1 MIIVAFI
8 FLCLTLA
15 GQPASGSLQ
24 AVASH
29 KSEKVTAPDSELA
42 GAIRVSIGQSVNSS
56 LDEVNPILS
65 PDGATLFFARKN
77 SEENVGGRFDPQDI
91 WISAFDSV
99 EGWRTPINAGR
110 QINTEG
116 ADNLT
121 AISPDNKTLY
131 FYAAKGEA
139 GKFKY
144 RTKTHKGWSAAR
156 DLGVQVTNESRF
168 LESCMSEDGKVILF
182 TAKTPDNVRY
192 QKQGDER
199 DIYICYQISP
209 GVWSHPINAGKTINT
224 SGDEFSPFLA
234 SDGRTLYFAS
244 NGHEGFGNADI
255 FVSRRIGTGWTNWTE
270 PENLGPPFNTPS
282 FDAYFRLKSDE
293 KTALFVSHL
302 TSGKGD
308 IFEAK
313 VPARFSTASDHA
325 THQRNV
331 IFFDAT
337 KAIVKP
343 EYDAQLKNI
352 ALLLNSDR
360 QLKIEIHGHTDN
372 QGTEHAL
379 SSLSRDR
386 CLSIRGYLESMGV
399 RRKQIRIFPHG
410 CASPATSNDTELHRT
425 QNRRVEIRLIR
436 NDIVLL

>member
-1 MIIVAFI
+1 MIIVALL
-8 FLCLTLA
+8 FLCQALP
-15 GQPASGSLQ
+15 GQPPTGSPQ
-24 AVASH
+24 ALAIP
-29 KSEKVTAPDSELA
+29 KSETIITDPEFT
-42 GAIRVSIGQSVNSS
+42 GAARVNIGQSVNSR

-65 PDGATLFFARKN
+65 PDGAKLYFARKN
-77 SEENVGGRFDPQDI
+77 AEENVGGRLDPQDI

-99 EGWRTPINAGR
+99 EGWRTPHNAGR

-121 AISPDNKTLY
+121 AISSDNRTLY
-131 FYAAKGEA
+131 FYVAKGEV
-139 GKFKY
+139 GKFQY
-144 RTKTHKGWSAAR
+144 RTKTHKGWSAAK
-156 DLGVQVTNESRF
+156 DLGVQITNESRF
-168 LESCMSEDGKVILF
+168 LESCMSEDGNVILF

-199 DIYICYQISP
+199 DIYICFQTSP
-209 GVWSHPINAGKTINT
+209 GIWSPPINAGKTINT

-244 NGHEGFGNADI
+244 NGHQGFGNADI
-255 FVSRRIGTGWTNWTE
+255 FVSRRMGTGWTNWTQ
-270 PENLGPPFNTPS
+270 PENLGPPFNTHS
-282 FDAYFRLKSDE
+282 FDAYFRLMSDE
-293 KTALFVSHL
+293 TTALFVSHL
-302 TSGKGD
+302 TLGKSD

-313 VPARFSTASDHA
+313 VPARFSITSDQA
-325 THQRNV
+325 GHQRNV
-331 IFFDAT
+331 IFFDAS

-343 EYDAQLKNI
+343 EYDTHLKNI

-372 QGTEHAL
+372 QGTENAL

-386 CLSIRGYLESMGV
+386 CLSIREYLELMGV

-410 CASPATSNDTELHRT
+410 GASPATSNDTELHRI
-425 QNRRVEIRLIR
+425 QNRRVEIRLVR
-436 NDIVLL
+436 NHTVLL